1 MAEVGS
7 VLASHAFASA
17 GVAAPS
23 TNLPGEDAA
32 QNASMLADAS
42 GPGRLSH
49 SFIALFF
56 TIHCG
61 AVHLSRFV
69 SKTECTH
76 THIS

>member
-49 SFIALFF
+49 SFLCQQDCADKGFRLKAL
-56 TIHCG
+56 IH
-61 AVHLSRFV
+61 
-69 SKTECTH
+69 
-76 THIS
+76 

>member
-32 QNASMLADAS
+32 QNASVLARLRPWEAFTQFLMS
-42 GPGRLSH
+42 AGLCRQRFPVEGPDPLTRQ
-49 SFIALFF
+49 I
-56 TIHCG
+56 
-61 AVHLSRFV
+61 
-69 SKTECTH
+69 SKRQQL
-76 THIS
+76 